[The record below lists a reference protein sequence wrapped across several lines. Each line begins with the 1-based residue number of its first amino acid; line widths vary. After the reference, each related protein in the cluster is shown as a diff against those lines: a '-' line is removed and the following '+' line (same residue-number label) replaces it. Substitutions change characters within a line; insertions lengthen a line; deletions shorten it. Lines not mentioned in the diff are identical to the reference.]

1 MTNLCRM
8 RAGIRRPG
16 GMNCFFT
23 DIIRDPYVFEF
34 LGVAENKPMPILP
47 FGVLFYV
54 AEIYEISG
62 RVGRKILTSN
72 PCGLLPEKETV
83 PR

>member
-34 LGVAENKPMPILP
+34 LGVAENKPMQESDLEK
-47 FGVLFYV
+47 VLV
-54 AEIYEISG
+54 AQIEKKKT
-62 RVGRKILTSN
+62 VHDQN
-72 PCGLLPEKETV
+72 P
-83 PR
+83 

>member
-1 MTNLCRM
+1 
-8 RAGIRRPG
+8 
-16 GMNCFFT
+16 
-23 DIIRDPYVFEF
+23 
-34 LGVAENKPMPILP
+34 MPILP
-47 FGVLFYV
+47 FGVLFYYI

-62 RVGRKILTSN
+62 RVGREILTSN